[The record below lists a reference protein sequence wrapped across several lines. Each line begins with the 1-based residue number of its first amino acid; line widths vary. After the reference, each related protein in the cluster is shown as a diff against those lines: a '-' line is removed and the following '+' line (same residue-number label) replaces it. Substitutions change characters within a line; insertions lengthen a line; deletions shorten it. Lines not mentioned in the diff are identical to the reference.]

1 MTVGED
7 PVVLAIERLGLGDVR
22 PDLDGLR
29 RVYRSW
35 CRNILF
41 DSSRKRIFQADGAHG
56 PLPGARPETFFD
68 QWLRDG
74 SGGSCWSTSLAL
86 HALCVRLG
94 FAARLAVGTMQTDPN
109 VTPNHG
115 TVLVRT
121 EGLHLVDSSMLFEE
135 PLELHPVIGTNRDD
149 PLHPVSARPCEVDG
163 RQSWMIRW
171 RPAHTDRF
179 VDCLVES
186 REVSMSEWDALHE
199 RTRDYSLFNAALYVR
214 RNTASAI
221 LAFGRGRL
229 VRRNPDGSLTR
240 RAVPAT
246 AVPDLLRS
254 SFGFSDE
261 LIAALPSDDDG
272 PAFF

>member
-1 MTVGED
+1 MTVEVD
-7 PVVLAIERLGLGDVR
+7 PVLLAIERLGLGDVR

-35 CRNILF
+35 CRNIPF
-41 DSSRKRIFQADGAHG
+41 DSARKRIFQAAGARG
-56 PLPGARPETFFD
+56 PLPGARPETFFEE
-68 QWLRDG
+68 WLRDG

-86 HALCVRLG
+86 HVLCVRLG
-94 FAARLAVGTMQTDPN
+94 FSARLAVGTMQTDPD
-109 VTPNHG
+109 VRGNHG

-135 PLELHPVIGTNRDD
+135 PLELHAARSTHRED

-163 RQSWMIRW
+163 GQSWMVRW
-171 RPAHTDRF
+171 RPAHTDRL
-179 VDCLVES
+179 VDCLVEG
-186 REVSMSEWDALHE
+186 REVSMEEWDSLHE

-214 RNTASAI
+214 RNTASEI

-229 VRRNPDGSLTR
+229 TRRNPDGALSR
-240 RAVPAT
+240 CAVPQT

-261 LIAALPSDDDG
+261 LIAALPPDDDG
-272 PAFF
+272 PAFD